1 MHPSQHTARTAGVL
15 FLITF
20 VSAITGAALYA
31 PLLTNPGYVAGPG
44 ADTRILW
51 GAVCELVLI
60 IANIGTAVVL
70 FPVLRR
76 YSETAALGYVA
87 ARIMECALIAV
98 GILSVLAVVSLRQ
111 TAGGDAD
118 GYLPVAQA
126 LVSIHDWTFLLGPGF
141 VVGIGNGLL
150 LGFLMYRSRL
160 VPRPLALFGLIGGP
174 LMSLSGLAVLFG
186 AYGQS
191 SVPSALATLPEIIWE
206 ASLGIYLTVVGFRR
220 PWKTGAERE
229 AGISRC
235 PPRRGSP
242 RTSVP
247 APVAGST

>member
-1 MHPSQHTARTAGVL
+1 MQPSQHTARTAGVL

-31 PLLTNPGYVAGPG
+31 PLLTNPDYVAGAG

-76 YSETAALGYVA
+76 HSEAAAVGYVA

-111 TAGGDAD
+111 GATEGGGD

-126 LVSIHDWTFLLGPGF
+126 LVAVHDWTFLLGPGF

-206 ASLGIYLTVVGFRR
+206 ASLGLYLAIRGFRQVN
-220 PWKTGAERE
+220 
-229 AGISRC
+229 
-235 PPRRGSP
+235 RRGAALA
-242 RTSVP
+242 VG
-247 APVAGST
+247 A

>member
-1 MHPSQHTARTAGVL
+1 MIDTPALDAGREPRPRSR
-15 FLITF
+15 FRPRWF
-20 VSAITGAALYA
+20 PERPWQNGDDWER
-31 PLLTNPGYVAGPG
+31 PGPTPEQLRRDV
-44 ADTRILW
+44 
-51 GAVCELVLI
+51 
-60 IANIGTAVVL
+60 IGTAVVL

-98 GILSVLAVVSLRQ
+98 GILSVLAVLSLRQ

-150 LGFLMYRSRL
+150 LGFLMYRSHL
-160 VPRPLALFGLIGGP
+160 VPRPMALFGLIGGP

-186 AYGQS
+186 AYEQS

-206 ASLGIYLTVVGFRR
+206 ASLGIYLTAVGFRR
-220 PWKTGAERE
+220 VRAGTGPGQMGASRALGHSAEAR
-229 AGISRC
+229 
-235 PPRRGSP
+235 
-242 RTSVP
+242 
-247 APVAGST
+247 